1 MAEKQK
7 VVKKVSSK
15 TSKEMQELK
24 DSVSYLLSELDS
36 VKNKLDKISGRMG
49 L

>member
-1 MAEKQK
+1 MTEKQK

-15 TSKEMQELK
+15 PSKEMQELK
-24 DSVSYLLSELDS
+24 DSVSYLLNELSS
-36 VKNKLDKISGRMG
+36 VKDKLDKISGRMG